1 MRAAKGKKRLV
12 IVAAAMLLLV
22 LLALPAGASLPRSA
36 GVADLVDEAAVAHI
50 APAPTIAPASI
61 LPETSAATPRAG
73 PARARLRVHLASPPS
88 WPFSPA
94 RVGAFGRAEP
104 KTRVWGFDFGLSGQ
118 RQANQWFNPRIAE
131 GVHNG
136 PSMYQF
142 AGYSPA
148 NYSDPL
154 GLDSFIV
161 RYGEAESDVD
171 VYTSIRFLRMADDR
185 AMSAALFARGVEGY
199 VDAAQSVWED
209 LSPQIVSTTRLVSAF
224 MEYGQMY
231 YDYSEDEWV
240 YDIKFTSGPG
250 RSVASEIYADAFE
263 SFTFAHE
270 FGHLLGLNDFYA
282 ERVTRSPSGGV
293 LTIPYANTR
302 VYGERAE
309 NSLMGTGATVHP
321 HDIRDVRDPSVTRF
335 ELQSFVDDVHHL
347 DLTGNDV
354 SSLAGFLSRVAKDR
368 DRDITTQ
375 LRLLQE
381 KHSIPARRVIVRW
394 AMGALF
400 GPYPQ

>member
-154 GLDSFIV
+154 GLDAFIV

-171 VYTSIRFLRMADDR
+171 TYVTIRYMKRSRDR
-185 AMSAALFARGVEGY
+185 QMTNELFWRGIFDFEAAARQAWAG
-199 VDAAQSVWED
+199 
-209 LSPQIVSTTRLVSAF
+209 LSPQIVSPAPGMMRQRANYMIANSA
-224 MEYGQMY
+224 EPYVT
-231 YDYSEDEWV
+231 DIVLDSSE
-240 YDIKFTSGPG
+240 G
-250 RSVASEIYADAFE
+250 RSSSKHFFLPSAEQW
-263 SFTFAHE
+263 TFAHE
-270 FGHLLGLNDFYA
+270 FGHHLGIRDLYTLVIESDGMGG
-282 ERVTRSPSGGV
+282 ERPKFGPNVSEFGQRAVGTIMGDRDIASPSQ
-293 LTIPYANTR
+293 LD
-302 VYGERAE
+302 
-309 NSLMGTGATVHP
+309 L
-321 HDIRDVRDPSVTRF
+321 HDIRTPGRSNAEDSPH
-335 ELQSFVDDVHHL
+335 LAPVHHL
-347 DLTGNDV
+347 DISGDGV
-354 SSLAGFLSRVAKDR
+354 SEAVAFLRSVSRERGIDAEVPLA
-368 DRDITTQ
+368 
-375 LRLLQE
+375 LLATKTNIQQ
-381 KHSIPARRVIVRW
+381 RRFVMKW
-394 AMGALF
+394 LMNSLF
-400 GPYPQ
+400 GPGSR